1 MTDLP
6 ALVPTVPVTPA
17 GWYPDH
23 TGAARLRWWD
33 GAAWTENVSATA
45 AGPMSDVAPYSL
57 RQTPTTVPAGTP
69 VYNVFIWI
77 ITLLPILS
85 IVTLLTRS
93 TPALLGSQTDPYAM
107 YRDPGYLASLA
118 IGSVV
123 YGGAVLLAYLD
134 RKRLL
139 RDGFDRPFHWAWTF
153 FSAGVYVIGR
163 SIIAG
168 RRAGRGRAPIWVWIA
183 ITLLVTVLAVVR
195 VGQMMATLMSTLPLS
210 S

>member
-1 MTDLP
+1 
-6 ALVPTVPVTPA
+6 
-17 GWYPDH
+17 
-23 TGAARLRWWD
+23 
-33 GAAWTENVSATA
+33 
-45 AGPMSDVAPYSL
+45 
-57 RQTPTTVPAGTP
+57 VPAGTP

-163 SIIAG
+163 SIIVG

-183 ITLLVTVLAVVR
+183 ITLLVTVLAVAR
-195 VGQMMATLMSTLPLS
+195 VGQMMATLMSTVPLS